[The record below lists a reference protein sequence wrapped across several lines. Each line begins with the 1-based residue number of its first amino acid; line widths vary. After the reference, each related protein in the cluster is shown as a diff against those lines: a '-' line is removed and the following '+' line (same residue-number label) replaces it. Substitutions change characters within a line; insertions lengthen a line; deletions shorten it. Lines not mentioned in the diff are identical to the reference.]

1 MFTKFLDAPEEV
13 AQIFAKL
20 SWVGGGSMLFRQNC
34 QGVPYYPPF
43 PFLILIA
50 SIQQKKLFL
59 TILKIGTR
67 QSSYCVLHPLFS
79 KNMLYALYAS
89 QLTLMSTPSC
99 LAVWLGST
107 KPMFRVE
114 FDNRVQEE
122 AQEEEEDVQE
132 EQEEDEAQEPTAG
145 PSKRRKA

>member
-1 MFTKFLDAPEEV
+1 
-13 AQIFAKL
+13 
-20 SWVGGGSMLFRQNC
+20 
-34 QGVPYYPPF
+34 
-43 PFLILIA
+43 
-50 SIQQKKLFL
+50 
-59 TILKIGTR
+59 
-67 QSSYCVLHPLFS
+67 
-79 KNMLYALYAS
+79 
-89 QLTLMSTPSC
+89 MSTPSC
-99 LAVWLGST
+99 LAVWVEST